1 MRILTVTW
9 RDSRSYTA
17 STWLGVIQAMK
28 GDSAFTR
35 DLETKQYM
43 KDLKVR
49 ARRYERIPARLQ
61 GATCEEKAR
70 TLLRD
75 LEAGGLV
82 RIKVEKEDR

>member
-1 MRILTVTW
+1 MRTITVTW

-17 STWLGVIQAMK
+17 STWLGIIQAMK
-28 GDSAFTR
+28 EDSAFTR

-43 KDLKVR
+43 KDLKIR
-49 ARRYERIPARLQ
+49 ARRYERIPARVQ

-75 LEAGGLV
+75 LELGGLV
-82 RIKVEKEDR
+82 RIKAKKES